1 MTQVLETIPL
11 EPTQTTPPVISSST
25 DILTLEGAA
34 DYLQVTQDDLLIA
47 IAPSAIPTGKS
58 RLPCQSI
65 NGQWRF
71 SKSAIDQWLS
81 IPHTNTQPTQV
92 FTPTPPDIAAA
103 KRRALLQLLEQ
114 WKNEPDREEEDTET
128 WNLLGEALQ
137 NSTLRCRS

>member
-1 MTQVLETIPL
+1 MTQILETIPS
-11 EPTQTTPPVISSST
+11 EATQTAPPVIPSST

-34 DYLQVTQDDLLIA
+34 DYLQVTQDDLLIT

-58 RLPCQSI
+58 SLPCQSI

-81 IPHTNTQPTQV
+81 IPHTNPQPTH
-92 FTPTPPDIAAA
+92 TPDPPDIAAA

-128 WNLLGEALQ
+128 WNLLDEALQ